1 MSDWVLEES
10 CRQLGLWRKQ
20 ALPVPQISVNL
31 SPSNFRDAGLMEK
44 FLQRLDEHGLVPN
57 DIILELTE
65 NVLLDN
71 DPATMALLKKA
82 HGMGFRL
89 ALDDFGTGYS
99 SLSYLRELPISEIK
113 LDQFFVYNLH
123 TDELSQRLSQAVLCI
138 GESLGLTVI
147 AEGIENIEQYT
158 LLKQQRYHVAQGF
171 LLSEPVPLAEFENWL
186 RRWRP
191 QDMDDQYVLG

>member
-1 MSDWVLEES
+1 M
-10 CRQLGLWRKQ
+10 
-20 ALPVPQISVNL
+20 
-31 SPSNFRDAGLMEK
+31 
-44 FLQRLDEHGLVPN
+44 
-57 DIILELTE
+57 
-65 NVLLDN
+65 
-71 DPATMALLKKA
+71 
-82 HGMGFRL
+82 
-89 ALDDFGTGYS
+89 
-99 SLSYLRELPISEIK
+99 
-113 LDQFFVYNLH
+113 
-123 TDELSQRLSQAVLCI
+123 LCI